1 MNRMGERFTAAMYVN
16 HHLAH
21 FGMTTEDVELAP
33 VAVLAW
39 GRDPILAL
47 VEATGAEAPRS
58 WPYGE
63 LYPFYVAE
71 LQGQHVC
78 FAVAPMGAPTTVMLM
93 EMMIACGVRAFIGL
107 GRAGSLHP
115 LLPVGAFVLPMTCI
129 REEGTSAHYI
139 DTESTV
145 RPSSRLA
152 TMIQAACQEEGVEVA
167 SGLLWTTDAPF
178 RELLSKIEA
187 NGREGALG
195 VDMETS
201 AMYALGMFRGVD
213 VCNLLV
219 VSDELWDVWHPGFH
233 SPELREA
240 EERARQVIL
249 RCLTKGLAP

>member
-1 MNRMGERFTAAMYVN
+1 MGERFTPAVSVN
-16 HHLAH
+16 HHLAR
-21 FGMTTEDVELAP
+21 FGMTAQDVGLAP

-47 VEATGAEAPRS
+47 VEATGAEPLQH

-63 LYPFYVAE
+63 QYPFYVAE
-71 LQGQHVC
+71 LQEQRVC
-78 FAVAPMGAPTTVMLM
+78 FTVAPLGAPTTVMLM
-93 EMMIACGVRAFIGL
+93 EIMIACGVRAFIGL
-107 GRAGSLHP
+107 GRAGSLQP
-115 LLPVGAFVLPMTCI
+115 LLPVGALILPMTCI

-139 DTESTV
+139 DAESTL

-152 TMIQAACQEEGVEVA
+152 AMIQAACQEEGVEIA

-178 RELLSKIEA
+178 RELVSKVEA
-187 NGREGALG
+187 YGRDGALG

-219 VSDELWDVWHPGFH
+219 VSDELWDEWWPGFQ
-233 SPELREA
+233 SPELRKA

-249 RCLTKGLAP
+249 RCLVKRPVP